1 MWKRLSTFP
10 LLCFPQPFFFG
21 EGERKG
27 GGGRR
32 RELGSLGMGVKVF
45 FFWGGGGGLLNF
57 QSTYSTFA
65 TFALFDMNGR
75 TDVRILYRRYLIS
88 YL

>member
-27 GGGRR
+27 GGRR
-32 RELGSLGMGVKVF
+32 RELGSLGMGDVGKVF
-45 FFWGGGGGLLNF
+45 FFGFCFAKLAIYIN
-57 QSTYSTFA
+57 STFA
-65 TFALFDMNGR
+65 TYALF
-75 TDVRILYRRYLIS
+75 V
-88 YL
+88 